1 VQRELK
7 CPVYH
12 SGYDSGPALVQLWC
26 RMVWNHRSLA
36 HAVATMT
43 EVAFVG
49 GRGGN
54 VIMLSA
60 EVQAE
65 GGQQLVA
72 ARQAAVV

>member
-1 VQRELK
+1 M
-7 CPVYH
+7 
-12 SGYDSGPALVQLWC
+12 A
-26 RMVWNHRSLA
+26 WNHRSFA

-43 EVAFVG
+43 EVAFFG

>member
-1 VQRELK
+1 
-7 CPVYH
+7 
-12 SGYDSGPALVQLWC
+12 
-26 RMVWNHRSLA
+26 MVWNHRSLA